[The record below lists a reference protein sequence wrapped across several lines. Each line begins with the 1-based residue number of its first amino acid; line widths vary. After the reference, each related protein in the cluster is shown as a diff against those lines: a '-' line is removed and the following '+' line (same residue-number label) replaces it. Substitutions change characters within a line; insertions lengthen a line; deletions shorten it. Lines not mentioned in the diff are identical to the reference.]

1 MNVAFLPDLSAL
13 AFLIVILA
21 LMRRRHSDARADAWL
36 LGLFFTLLEA
46 VAHTFY
52 AQQGIPNKILHLI
65 VVDCYL
71 LAGLVFNWA
80 AGDQRLSHRTRL
92 LYLGL
97 NGVALLCLVSLYGWN
112 IRVSGAYMPVVVLGS
127 IVGIASAIV
136 LRRNWVYA
144 ALYAAG
150 WTAIGVLVAHE
161 HFRAAVYWSLGVVY
175 AIAGLNFYWRLER
188 RSAGRLAIV
197 TGFMI
202 WSLCF
207 LLHPW
212 IMAYH
217 PGSTDMASH
226 VWTMQKSL
234 ISIGMILVMLEEQV
248 SNNEWLALHDELT
261 GLPNRRL
268 FAARLTSAIEHSDR
282 RNSSL
287 ALVVL
292 DLNDFKQINDSLG
305 HVAGDQ
311 VLREVSAVLRKSI
324 RATDTVARLGGDEFI
339 IVATDMPNE
348 NAAERFT
355 DSIRSAIERTMII
368 NDKPMTVRA
377 SFGFAIYPKDARD
390 ATKLLRLADQRMY
403 LLKKRPVNLAQIGQG
418 AAVHQA
424 ELSA

>member
-1 MNVAFLPDLSAL
+1 MNVAFLPDLAAL

-21 LMRRRHSDARADAWL
+21 LMRRQHSDARADAWL
-36 LGLFFTLLEA
+36 LGLFFTLVEA

-52 AQQGIPNKILHLI
+52 AAQGIPNKILHL
-65 VVDCYL
+65 VVLDCYL

-80 AGDQRLSHRTRL
+80 AGDQRLTHRTRW

-97 NGVALLCLVSLYGWN
+97 NGVALLILASIYGWN
-112 IRVSGAYMPVVVLGS
+112 IRVPGAYAPAVVIGLVVGVGS
-127 IVGIASAIV
+127 SILV
-136 LRRNWVYA
+136 RQNWFYA
-144 ALYAAG
+144 GFYAVG
-150 WTAIGVLVAHE
+150 WTAIGILVAHQ
-161 HFRAAVYWSLGVVY
+161 HFRTAVYWSLGCVY
-175 AIAGLNFYWRLER
+175 AMAALSFERRLER
-188 RSAGRLAIV
+188 RSTGKIAIV
-197 TGFMI
+197 TGFVI

-212 IMAYH
+212 IMAFH
-217 PGSTDMASH
+217 PGIADIASH

-234 ISIGMILVMLEEQV
+234 ISIGMIMMMLEEQV
-248 SNNEWLALHDELT
+248 SNNQWLALHDELT

-268 FAARLTSAIEHSDR
+268 FASRLTTAIEHSDR

-348 NAAERFT
+348 SAVERFT
-355 DSIRSAIERTMII
+355 DSIRSAIEHTMII
-368 NDKPMTVRA
+368 NDKPMMVKA
-377 SFGFAIYPKDARD
+377 SFGFAIYPRDARD

-403 LLKKRPVNLAQIGQG
+403 FLKKRPVRQAQIVAGVVAHG
-418 AAVHQA
+418 
-424 ELSA
+424 S